1 MLMFP
6 KSWLSIGKAVRLCQM
21 LGLHRLD
28 GRGLGHRQALE
39 KPGDEIEKE
48 ERRRTFWMAFG
59 MDRYAAASTGWP
71 VIVDER
77 DVGFS
82 LRLLLNVPPSF
93 FNE

>member
-1 MLMFP
+1 
-6 KSWLSIGKAVRLCQM
+6 M

-82 LRLLLNVPPSF
+82 LRLRLNVPPSF
-93 FNE
+93 FNG